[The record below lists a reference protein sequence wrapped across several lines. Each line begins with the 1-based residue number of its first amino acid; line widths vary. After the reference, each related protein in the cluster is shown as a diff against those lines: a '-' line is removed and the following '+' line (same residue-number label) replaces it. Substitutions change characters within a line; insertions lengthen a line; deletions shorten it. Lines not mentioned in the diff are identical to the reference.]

1 MPNFFNSGLFHHAK
15 DPLEEILKTKLK
27 GPLTV
32 ITLNDFCAILLDD
45 ILVTQLWEADT
56 SADAQMSTLRSD
68 QNYHQTCWQASP
80 AREPEGKQ
88 EMGKSNIFQKLLIYQ
103 IITIILKNTILNIIH
118 IINHKILEYFSFYSW
133 DI

>member
-1 MPNFFNSGLFHHAK
+1 MKIVPNFFNSGLFHHAK
-15 DPLEEILKTKLK
+15 EPLEEILKTKLK

-88 EMGKSNIFQKLLIYQ
+88 EMGKSNIFQKLQQTPHETEQRRKNGLTATNQ
-103 IITIILKNTILNIIH
+103 LESSTIH
-118 IINHKILEYFSFYSW
+118 QE
-133 DI
+133 